1 MVSALLV
8 LFTFVVSAFAL
19 GLPEHEGYTNVT
31 LSSRAGTYSNP
42 LNQQKGADP
51 CMRYINGK
59 YFLTSTQGTNIAIK
73 TSATVEGLKSAPLQ
87 VLFTDST
94 AGRNFNFWSVSGLLL
109 GRTELH
115 YCFKGLPNSGQ
126 YFESSFDDLYRN
138 YHSMIRFLNGNWY
151 IYYAVAGNRDDNT
164 HRLHVLR
171 GGTNPNDPTVGTY
184 TYVNSLIPANFDK
197 WAVDG
202 SILQLNNQL
211 YFVFSGL
218 KTNSPWTQC
227 TYIVKMSN
235 PTTLS
240 GNAVEISCPTFSWET
255 AATPVQEGPEVITVN
270 GVTHIVYSASHCST
284 DDYALGLL
292 TLSSGAD
299 PMVASSWTKG
309 SSPVF
314 TKNTSAGVYGPGH
327 HFMFQ
332 KGDSWY
338 FAYHG
343 KSAPGQGCG
352 DVRTTR
358 VQPFS
363 ISGSNP
369 VFPAAVAT
377 GVAIAE
383 P

>member
-1 MVSALLV
+1 MFAV
-8 LFTFVVSAFAL
+8 LILCLFASAFAL
-19 GLPEHEGYTNVT
+19 NVPQAEQFMNVT
-31 LSSRAGTYSNP
+31 LSSRAGTYTNP

-51 CMRYINGK
+51 CMRYLNGR
-59 YFLTSTQGTNIAIK
+59 YFLTSTQNTNIGIK
-73 TSATVEGLKSAPLQ
+73 SATTIEGLKSAPLQ
-87 VLFTDST
+87 VLFSDST
-94 AGRNFNFWSVSGLLL
+94 AGRNFDFWAPEFWSAFL
-109 GRTELH
+109 
-115 YCFKGLPNSGQ
+115 
-126 YFESSFDDLYRN
+126 
-138 YHSMIRFLNGNWY
+138 FLNGNWY

-171 GGTNPNDPTVGTY
+171 GGTNPNDPTAGTY
-184 TYVNSLIPANFDK
+184 SYVSSLIPANFNQ

-211 YFVFSGL
+211 YFIFSGL
-218 KTNSPWTQC
+218 KTNTPWTQC
-227 TYIVKMSN
+227 TYIVRMSN

-240 GNAVEISCPTFSWET
+240 GNAVEISCPTNSWVGGAFVVMIEYLT
-255 AATPVQEGPEVITVN
+255 QVFYGRKRPLHRFKKDLAKAITVN

-292 TLSSGAD
+292 TLRSGAD
-299 PMVASSWTKG
+299 PMVASSWTKAPN
-309 SSPVF
+309 PVF
-314 TKNTSAGVYGPGH
+314 TKNPSAGVYGPGH

-332 KGDSWY
+332 KGTNWY

-352 DVRTTR
+352 DLRTTR

-363 ISGSNP
+363 ISGNDP
-369 VFPAAVAT
+369 VFPAAVGI